1 MSWSFLRN
9 RYFITFGSM
18 AFLVGVW
25 NLHVALNDEGILTGR
40 VVGPDHQPV
49 AGATVVLNERTLLVS
64 AARGKTTTDE
74 EGDFR
79 FSGHQLYRIYLEASK
94 EGVGRMQP
102 KEFRLYFKGQNVFLK
117 EPLRLEASP

>member
-40 VVGPDHQPV
+40 VVGPDDQPV

-64 AARGKTTTDE
+64 AARARTTSDAD
-74 EGDFR
+74 GRFR

-94 EGVGRMQP
+94 EGVGRMKP
-102 KEFRLYFKGQNVFLK
+102 KEFRLYFKGQNMFLK
-117 EPLRLEASP
+117 EPLRLEAGP